1 MSPPSKNIIE
11 MFFEV
16 AYAFPQQ
23 IAIELNEQTWTYG
36 ELLMNTTCIARNLQ
50 IEIGTIVYQYVDRS
64 LEMICGLLGIICA
77 GGIYCPLNSNDPP
90 MYIRELINDIQG
102 RYVLVHENT
111 HEKFSSMINDQ
122 IQIINLEHI
131 LSVGMTDEVIEK
143 SNYLFFQ

>member
-16 AYAFPQQ
+16 TYTFPQQ

-36 ELLMNTTCIARNLQ
+36 ELLMNTICVARNLQ

-64 LEMICGLLGIICA
+64 LEMICGLLGIMCA
-77 GGIYCPLNSNDPP
+77 GGIYCPLNPTDPP

-111 HEKFSSMINDQ
+111 HEKFSSIISDQ
-122 IQIINLEHI
+122 IPIINLEHI
-131 LSVGMTDEVIEK
+131 LSVGMTDEMIEK